1 MAPLGKTRKIVAGVT
16 LALML
21 VSVLYAIWIG
31 MSNWAEIMV

>member
-1 MAPLGKTRKIVAGVT
+1 MAPLGKTRQIVAWVT

-31 MSNWAEIMV
+31 IANWAEIMV